1 MATLELA
8 KRKWARKMANAGA
21 KWKAAVT
28 GKTDAYVEGI
38 RTSLGLPVGPIT
50 RGNWTTGVDDVSA
63 ADFQSAV
70 SGKEDYWARRLAEGL
85 AA

>member
-1 MATLELA
+1 MTLDLA
-8 KRKWARKMANAGA
+8 KKKWARKMANAGT

-28 GKTDAYVEGI
+28 GKGDAYVEGI
-38 RTSLGLPVGPIT
+38 KNTLGYTVGPIT
-50 RGNWTTGVDDVSA
+50 KGNWQDGVNDVSA

-70 SGKEDYWARRLAEGL
+70 AGKEDYWAKRLQEGL